1 MYKSIVALLAVTVGC
16 LGNPAHAGA
25 VPGVSDQ
32 AMISCMKAFM
42 SGKMQFPKPMSF
54 DYCRASL
61 TALNNGYS
69 FDEAVKYGLNFAIQR
84 HGMPGSIVPSMI
96 NSTNP
101 FASSTFQWNDPGSIY
116 D

>member
-1 MYKSIVALLAVTVGC
+1 MYKSIVAFLAVTIGC
-16 LGNPAHAGA
+16 FGNPVHAG
-25 VPGVSDQ
+25 GITDK
-32 AMISCMKAFM
+32 AMIACMKQFM
-42 SGKMQFPKPMSF
+42 SSGQYGRVISF

-69 FDEAVKYGLNFAIQR
+69 FDEAVKFGLNFATQR
-84 HGMPGSIVPSMI
+84 HGTPGSIVPSMI

>member
-1 MYKSIVALLAVTVGC
+1 MYKSIVALLAVTIGC

-25 VPGVSDQ
+25 IPGVSDQ
-32 AMISCMKAFM
+32 AMINCMKAFM
-42 SGKMQFPKPMSF
+42 SRSQFSKPMSF

-61 TALNNGYS
+61 TALSNGYP
-69 FDEAVKYGLNFAIQR
+69 FEEAVKFGLNFAIQR
-84 HGMPGSIVPSMI
+84 HGTPGSIVPSMI